1 MKTNIDI
8 EKRTEK
14 ILKTKLNRRLLFEK
28 FCYYIKQGKSNSFIY
43 EELKLNYRTVE
54 KWKIKMDFI
63 EKINKV
69 KIDRAL
75 REMIFTTKKEI
86 ELFNLLVTGLN
97 FWCSYEEITKEY
109 NINISRY
116 FFKRVKQYIM
126 EEIN

>member
-1 MKTNIDI
+1 MKTDIDI

-14 ILKTKLNRRLLFEK
+14 ILKTKLNRRLLFER
-28 FCYYIKQGKSNSFIY
+28 FCYYIKQGKSISFIC
-43 EELKLNYRTVE
+43 EELKLNYRTVK

-126 EEIN
+126 EEID